1 MTAAG
6 RAPPLLDD
14 RTITVRKGSNV
25 AEIPGWAVHWDVGS
39 EETRRVADLNR
50 IPEAFDNELQ
60 AAEWLVRLDADPS
73 AATLS
78 LWLQWLGRDTRH
90 HAAFARLEARWR
102 QVDCLQSLRPLDGRV
117 DVDLLD
123 TFPGVRPR
131 SGPRQRRWWRWHP
144 SSLRPPYGELAV
156 AAAASAL
163 AGLLVL
169 AGWFFLV
176 MLDTGV
182 TELGAEVSRLVASS
196 RIAAN
201 D

>member
-1 MTAAG
+1 M
-6 RAPPLLDD
+6 R
-14 RTITVRKGSNV
+14 
-25 AEIPGWAVHWDVGS
+25 S
-39 EETRRVADLNR
+39 EEIGRVADLKR
-50 IPEAFDNELQ
+50 TTEAFDNEAQ
-60 AAEWLVRLDADPS
+60 AAEWLVRLDAAPS
-73 AATLS
+73 AETMS
-78 LWLQWLGRDTRH
+78 LWLRWLSADARH

-102 QVDCLQSLRPLDGRV
+102 QVDRLQSLRPLDGRV

-131 SGPRQRRWWRWHP
+131 SGPRRPRWWRWRP
-144 SSLRPPYGELAV
+144 SHLRAPYGELAV

-176 MLDTGV
+176 TLDAGV
-182 TELGAEVSRLVASS
+182 TKLGREVIRFVASS
-196 RIAAN
+196 HIAAN

>member
-1 MTAAG
+1 M
-6 RAPPLLDD
+6 R
-14 RTITVRKGSNV
+14 
-25 AEIPGWAVHWDVGS
+25 S
-39 EETRRVADLNR
+39 EEIRRVADLNR
-50 IPEAFDNELQ
+50 TPGAFDNEVQ

-78 LWLQWLGRDTRH
+78 LWLQWLSKDARH

-102 QVDCLQSLRPLDGRV
+102 QVDCLRSLRPLDGRV
-117 DVDLLD
+117 DADLLD

-131 SGPRQRRWWRWHP
+131 SRPRRRRWWRWHP
-144 SSLRPPYGELAV
+144 SNLRAPYGELAV

-169 AGWFFLV
+169 TGWLFLV
-176 MLDTGV
+176 TLDAGV
-182 TELGAEVSRLVASS
+182 TGFGTAVIRLVASS
-196 RIAAN
+196 HTAAN

>member
-1 MTAAG
+1 M
-6 RAPPLLDD
+6 
-14 RTITVRKGSNV
+14 
-25 AEIPGWAVHWDVGS
+25 
-39 EETRRVADLNR
+39 NR
-50 IPEAFDNELQ
+50 SPEAFDNEVQ

-78 LWLQWLGRDTRH
+78 LWLQWLSKDARH
-90 HAAFARLEARWR
+90 HAAFARLEARWH
-102 QVDCLQSLRPLDGRV
+102 QVDCLRSLRPLDGRV

-123 TFPGVRPR
+123 TFPGMRPR
-131 SGPRQRRWWRWHP
+131 SGPRRRSWWRWHP
-144 SSLRPPYGELAV
+144 SSLRAPYGELAV

-169 AGWFFLV
+169 AGWLVLV

-182 TELGAEVSRLVASS
+182 TEIGAEITRLVANSH
-196 RIAAN
+196 IAAN

>member
-1 MTAAG
+1 M
-6 RAPPLLDD
+6 
-14 RTITVRKGSNV
+14 
-25 AEIPGWAVHWDVGS
+25 GS
-39 EETRRVADLNR
+39 EEIRRVADLNR
-50 IPEAFDNELQ
+50 TPEAFDNEVQ
-60 AAEWLVRLDADPS
+60 AAEWLVRLDADAS

-78 LWLQWLGRDTRH
+78 SWRQWLSKDARH

-102 QVDCLQSLRPLDGRV
+102 QVDCLRSLRPLDGRV

-131 SGPRQRRWWRWHP
+131 SGPRRRRWWRWHP
-144 SSLRPPYGELAV
+144 SSLRAPYGELAV

-169 AGWFFLV
+169 ASWFFLV

-182 TELGAEVSRLVASS
+182 TELGTEVTRLVASAH
-196 RIAAN
+196 IAAN

>member
-1 MTAAG
+1 M
-6 RAPPLLDD
+6 R
-14 RTITVRKGSNV
+14 
-25 AEIPGWAVHWDVGS
+25 S
-39 EETRRVADLNR
+39 EEIRRVADLNR
-50 IPEAFDNELQ
+50 TPEAFDNEVQ

-73 AATLS
+73 AATSS
-78 LWLQWLGRDTRH
+78 LWLQWLSKDARH

-102 QVDCLQSLRPLDGRV
+102 QVDCLRSLRPLDGRV

-131 SGPRQRRWWRWHP
+131 SGPRRRLRRL
-144 SSLRPPYGELAV
+144 SSLRAPYGELAV

-169 AGWFFLV
+169 AGWLFLV
-176 MLDTGV
+176 TLDTGSWF
-182 TELGAEVSRLVASS
+182 GSEVIRLVASS
-196 RIAAN
+196 HTAAN